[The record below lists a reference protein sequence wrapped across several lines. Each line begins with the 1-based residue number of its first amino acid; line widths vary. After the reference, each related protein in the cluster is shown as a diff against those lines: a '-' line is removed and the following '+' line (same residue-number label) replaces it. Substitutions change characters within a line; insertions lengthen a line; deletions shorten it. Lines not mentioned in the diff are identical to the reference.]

1 MLDDVPFADEES
13 EAEREL
19 APSIDIPDESA
30 ASTELKRKFW
40 SLVLVFNVALGA
52 LSIGAMLVGF
62 QGDWDV
68 GGSLLAAGA
77 ILSVYGFYKYRV
89 YSRKD

>member
-13 EAEREL
+13 EAEQEL
-19 APSIDIPDESA
+19 APSIDVPDESA
-30 ASTELKRKFW
+30 ASTELQRKFW
-40 SLVLVFNVALGA
+40 SLVLVFNAALLAISVGV
-52 LSIGAMLVGF
+52 MFVGF
-62 QGDWDV
+62 EGDLQA
-68 GGSLLAAGA
+68 GGSLIAAGA

>member
-13 EAEREL
+13 DAEQEL

-30 ASTELKRKFW
+30 ASTELQRKFW

-52 LSIGAMLVGF
+52 LSIGAMFVGF
-62 QGDWDV
+62 EGDYQV
-68 GGSLLAAGA
+68 GGSLLAGGA
-77 ILSVYGFYKYRV
+77 ILAVYGFYKYRV

>member
-13 EAEREL
+13 EAEQEL
-19 APSIDIPDESA
+19 APSIDVPDESA
-30 ASTELKRKFW
+30 ASTELQRKFW

-52 LSIGAMLVGF
+52 LSIGAMFAGF
-62 QGDWDV
+62 EGDWEV
-68 GGSLLAAGA
+68 GGTLMAAGA
-77 ILSVYGFYKYRV
+77 ILSIYGFYKYRV

>member
-13 EAEREL
+13 ETEQEL
-19 APSIDIPDESA
+19 APSVDIPDESA

-52 LSIGAMLVGF
+52 LSVGAMFVGF
-62 QGDWDV
+62 EGDWEL

-77 ILSVYGFYKYRV
+77 ILALYGFYKYRV

>member
-13 EAEREL
+13 DAEQEL

-52 LSIGAMLVGF
+52 LSVGAMFVGF
-62 QGDWDV
+62 EGDWEV

-77 ILSVYGFYKYRV
+77 ILSLYGLYKYRF

>member
-13 EAEREL
+13 EAEQEL
-19 APSIDIPDESA
+19 APSVDIPDSSA

-40 SLVLVFNVALGA
+40 SLVLVFNAALLAVSVGV
-52 LSIGAMLVGF
+52 MFVGF
-62 QGDWDV
+62 EGAWET
-68 GGSLLAAGA
+68 GGSLVAAGA